1 MQDTGRGPKNDCST
15 ESNRR
20 SKVLTSKWDSFV
32 SALKNE
38 RFSGDK
44 EELRVRLEAC
54 RGQLH
59 FKLNYVTSRDTQD
72 KLKDIIDLSTSSN
85 TRLEDLQA
93 SVEQI
98 RSSIQAPGL
107 DEAIKGSLN
116 SLLDIPEDKLDAVAQ
131 ERVLNG
137 LKFVEMNHRFDQ
149 VSEAHAETFKWM
161 FSDEEDEKDFSI
173 EEEKEQHDE
182 GRRETRRR
190 FLDWLSTGSGVFRF
204 SAKLGAGE
212 STLMELIINNPHVQ
226 DKLQQWAGDSRQLV
240 LATHFFWQ
248 PGNSYLQKSFDGM
261 CRALLYGAIVGRP
274 ELTRLLSLSHWNSA
288 WSAPWKAS
296 KELIIHH
303 TEVREAL
310 KLLVYHTK
318 VNGSFRFCF
327 FIDGLDEME
336 ESTDF
341 QHRHLAET
349 LKEWSRH
356 SSANIKF
363 CVSSRE
369 YNIFLHISRKSRGS
383 VCTT

>member
-1 MQDTGRGPKNDCST
+1 MSRT
-15 ESNRR
+15 
-20 SKVLTSKWDSFV
+20 V
-32 SALKNE
+32 ALQAQ
-38 RFSGDK
+38 
-44 EELRVRLEAC
+44 LRHE
-54 RGQLH
+54 
-59 FKLNYVTSRDTQD
+59 
-72 KLKDIIDLSTSSN
+72 LKDIIDLSTSSN

-107 DEAIKGSLN
+107 DEAIKGSLK

-173 EEEKEQHDE
+173 EEESEGEYSEKAEQEKEFPHKKQRKEDLREEEESEDEPSRGRESREEFYGEKGPISEKEEFEEGSCEEEDRQEKYELGKKRHEEALAREEQHDE
-182 GRRETRRR
+182 ERRETRRR

-261 CRALLYGAIVGRP
+261 CRALLYGAIKF
-274 ELTRLLSLSHWNSA
+274 EKHSNS
-288 WSAPWKAS
+288 
-296 KELIIHH
+296 
-303 TEVREAL
+303 
-310 KLLVYHTK
+310 
-318 VNGSFRFCF
+318 
-327 FIDGLDEME
+327 
-336 ESTDF
+336 
-341 QHRHLAET
+341 
-349 LKEWSRH
+349 
-356 SSANIKF
+356 
-363 CVSSRE
+363 
-369 YNIFLHISRKSRGS
+369 
-383 VCTT
+383 